1 MSSTATTVAAYLDE
15 LAPERREVVQGVLD
29 LVRGNLPDGYQES
42 IGWGMIT
49 WSVPL
54 TRYPTTYNAQPLSY
68 LALTAQKRH
77 YALYLMG
84 VYADA
89 DQERELR
96 ERWTATG
103 RRLDMGKS
111 CLRFQ
116 RLDDLDQDL
125 LAELIASTP
134 VDVMIERYERSRAVC

>member
-1 MSSTATTVAAYLDE
+1 
-15 LAPERREVVQGVLD
+15 
-29 LVRGNLPDGYQES
+29 
-42 IGWGMIT
+42 MIT

-54 TRYPTTYNAQPLSY
+54 TRYPTTYKAQPLSY

-77 YALYLMG
+77 YAFYLMG

-89 DQERELR
+89 DQERDLR

-103 RRLDMGKS
+103 RRLDLGKS
-111 CLRFQ
+111 CSRFQ

-134 VDVMIERYERSRAVC
+134 VDKMIEHYVRSRADAR